1 MEESNQSLED
11 RTRFLEIAS
20 SQIKRAKRN
29 FAISIVAPLVIN
41 TLGFFAGLEIGTY
54 INHQINPEMNKPKV
68 QIVQYE
74 QDPHKYSPIRQVS
87 DNPHHY
93 IPNSKW
99 GF

>member
-1 MEESNQSLED
+1 MEEYNQSLED

-54 INHQINPEMNKPKV
+54 INRQIHTEINKP
-68 QIVQYE
+68 QMEIVQYE
-74 QDPHKYSPIRQVS
+74 QDPHKYSPKRQIS

-93 IPNSKW
+93 IPNSE
-99 GF
+99 